1 MSKNKLITYASIS
14 IAVILWG
21 LSFIWTNS
29 IIKTSVPVFTFIFL
43 RMFIAGVS
51 LFVVSK
57 LTKKLQK
64 IEKKDI
70 KWFLLLVFFEPF
82 IYFIGETLGIKY
94 TNSPTV
100 SALVIALIPVLTM
113 IVSSM
118 FFSEKLTFAKVTGA
132 LMTFIGIAIMVVF
145 KGEISVDYQW
155 GIALLFA
162 AVIGAVG
169 WSSVVKK
176 LSTKYNPF
184 TIATY
189 QFMLGAVYFLP
200 VFLFTNNGYQL
211 SLLLRIDFI
220 LPLLALAILCS
231 CLAFSLYILSIKEIG
246 LTQTAVFVALIPAVS
261 ALTSHLLGI
270 EIISWVELIG
280 IIVVITGVV
289 IVQELKLFK
298 R

>member
-280 IIVVITGVV
+280 IIVVITGVI